1 MTLSRRTIHYVA
13 ISVAVLFHDQAL
25 AMDDLPDA
33 NPVRGEQFVQALG
46 CADCHGEKGR
56 GIQPGWPR
64 LAGQFGQYLANQ
76 LDNFQSGRRPH
87 PFMENYATILTQQD
101 RQDIGRYY
109 ACQHPS
115 HANDLDCGPVR

>member
-1 MTLSRRTIHYVA
+1 MTLSLRILQFVA
-13 ISVAVLFHDQAL
+13 IPAMVLFWDLAL
-25 AMDDLPDA
+25 AMEDLPDS
-33 NPVRGEQFVQALG
+33 NPIRGEQFVQALG
-46 CADCHGEKGR
+46 CADCHGVKGQ
-56 GIQPGWPR
+56 GVQPGWPR

-101 RQDIGRYY
+101 RQDIGSYY

-115 HANDLDCGPVR
+115 RANDPDCGPVR